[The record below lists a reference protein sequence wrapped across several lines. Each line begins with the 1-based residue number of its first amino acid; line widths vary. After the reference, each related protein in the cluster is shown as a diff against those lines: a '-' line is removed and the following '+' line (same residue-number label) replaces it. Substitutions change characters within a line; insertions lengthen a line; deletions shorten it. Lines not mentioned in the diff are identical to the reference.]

1 MLGFRKVDII
11 IREMNKFDSLKCK
24 ELTVQLGYPDQLV
37 DFDKRF
43 SLINKLPH
51 HHLVVAETVSDKNL
65 VGWMHL
71 EIRYL
76 LVSSFKVEISAIV
89 VDEKLRGHG
98 IGKKLLNYA
107 ENWTKNCGFKDIFL
121 YTNIIREN
129 SHSFYLKFGY
139 QNSKDSKMFI
149 KMLDKPLS
157 QNDLK
162 VIIENKP
169 DLKIENIKI
178 Q

>member
-1 MLGFRKVDII
+1 MLKIGLKIVD
-11 IREMNKFDSLKCK
+11 L
-24 ELTVQLGYPDQLV
+24 
-37 DFDKRF
+37 
-43 SLINKLPH
+43 
-51 HHLVVAETVSDKNL
+51 
-65 VGWMHL
+65 
-71 EIRYL
+71 
-76 LVSSFKVEISAIV
+76 
-89 VDEKLRGHG
+89 
-98 IGKKLLNYA
+98 
-107 ENWTKNCGFKDIFL
+107 
-121 YTNIIREN
+121 TNIIREN